1 MILFV
6 VAYLGGVL
14 TILSPCILPVLPFVF
29 ARADQPFIKSGLPLL
44 LGMAVTFALVATLAA
59 VGGGWAVQANQYGR
73 FAAIVLLAFFGVTL
87 LFPELAD
94 RLTRPLVAFG
104 ARLSDSAAGATK
116 SGASFGPSFLLGVAT
131 GLLWAPCA
139 GPILGL
145 VLTGAALQGANV
157 QTSLLLLAYAAGAAT
172 SLAVALLIGGRVF
185 KAMKQSLGAGEWV
198 RRGLGVAVLAGVVAI
213 ALGLD
218 TGLLTQVSSAS
229 TAAVEQALIDK
240 ARPDSPGGSAS
251 GVMKGDSGSMAASN
265 VMNGGPSM
273 MAGSNVMNGA
283 PAMTG
288 SNVMNGGPSMMAA
301 SNTMNGAAPA
311 MKGDAPAM
319 TMAMKPKPAEPAAL
333 PVEGQFPSLGGAVEW
348 LNSPP
353 LTAEGL
359 RGKVV
364 LVDFWTYSCIN
375 CLRAIP
381 YVRAWAEKYKD
392 QGLVVIGVHAPEF
405 AFEKNI
411 DNVRRAAKDLK
422 VDYPIAIDNDYAI
435 WRAFDNQYWPAH
447 YFIDAQGR
455 IRHHH
460 FGEGEY
466 DQSEKIIQQL
476 LAEAGKDS
484 VAQDIVKVDA
494 QGAEAAADMDDVK
507 SPETYLGYERAENFA
522 SPGGA
527 AADKREVYAVAP
539 DLHLNQW
546 ALAGDWTVGGER
558 AVLNAPNGRIVYRF
572 HARDLH
578 LVLGPGADGKPVRF
592 RVRIDGKA
600 PEADHGVDTDDQG
613 NGAVTEQR
621 LYQLVRQGKSV
632 ADREFEIEFLDPG
645 AQAFAFTFG

>member
-1 MILFV
+1 MILFFV
-6 VAYLGGVL
+6 SYLGGVL
-14 TILSPCILPVLPFVF
+14 TIVSPCILPVLPFVF
-29 ARADQPFIKSGLPLL
+29 ARADQPFVKSGLPLL
-44 LGMAVTFALVATLAA
+44 LGMAITFACVATLAA

-73 FAAIVLLAFFGVTL
+73 FAAIVLLTLFGVTL

-94 RLTRPLVAFG
+94 RLTRPLVAIG
-104 ARLSDSAAGATK
+104 ARLSEKAADGTR
-116 SGASFGPSFLLGVAT
+116 SGSSFGPSFLLGIAT

-172 SLAVALLIGGRVF
+172 SLAFALLIGGRVF
-185 KAMKQSLGAGEWV
+185 KAMKQSLGAGEWI
-198 RRGLGVAVLAGVVAI
+198 RRGLGVAVLCGVAAI

-218 TGLLTQVSSAS
+218 TGLLTQLSIAGTSS
-229 TAAVEQALIDK
+229 VEQALIDK
-240 ARPDSPGGSAS
+240 AKPKLPSDSSS
-251 GVMKGDSGSMAASN
+251 SMVMAADPNGMMGASN
-265 VMNGGPSM
+265 VMNGGPAM
-273 MAGSNVMNGA
+273 MMNA
-283 PAMTG
+283 
-288 SNVMNGGPSMMAA
+288 
-301 SNTMNGAAPA
+301 
-311 MKGDAPAM
+311 
-319 TMAMKPKPAEPAAL
+319 KPAIAAADAL
-333 PVEGQFPSLGGAVEW
+333 PSEGRIPPLSGAVAW

-405 AFEKNI
+405 AFERNI
-411 DNVRRAAKDLK
+411 DNVRRAIRDLK
-422 VDYPIAIDNDYAI
+422 VDYPVAIDNDYAI

-447 YFIDAQGR
+447 FFIDAQGR
-455 IRHHH
+455 VRHHH

-476 LAEAGKDS
+476 LAEAGKGGVS
-484 VAQDIVKVDA
+484 QDLVSVDA
-494 QGAEAAADMDDVK
+494 RGAEAAPDMDDVK
-507 SPETYLGYERAENFA
+507 SPETYIGYMRAENFA
-522 SPGGA
+522 SPGGEV
-527 AADKREVYAVAP
+527 ADKRQVYVADSP
-539 DLHLNQW
+539 LQLNQW
-546 ALAGDWTVGGER
+546 ALAGDWTVEGQR
-558 AVLNAPNGRIVYRF
+558 AVLNEANGRIAYRF

-578 LVLGPGADGKPVRF
+578 LVLGPSADGKPVRF
-592 RVRIDGKA
+592 RVLIDGKA
-600 PEADHGVDTDDQG
+600 PEADHGADIDDQG

-621 LYQLVRQGKSV
+621 LYQLIRQSKPV
-632 ADREFEIEFLDPG
+632 VDRKFEIEFLDPG

>member
-1 MILFV
+1 MFLFV
-6 VAYLGGVL
+6 VSYLGGVL

-29 ARADQPFIKSGLPLL
+29 ARADQPFVKSGLPLL
-44 LGMAVTFALVATLAA
+44 LGMAITFAGVATLAA

-73 FAAIVLLAFFGVTL
+73 IAAIVLLALFGVTL

-94 RLTRPLVAFG
+94 RLTRPLVALG
-104 ARLSDSAAGATK
+104 GRLSQKADDPNR
-116 SGASFGPSFLLGVAT
+116 SGSSFGPSFLLGIAT

-172 SLAVALLIGGRVF
+172 SLALALLIGGSVF
-185 KAMKQSLGAGEWV
+185 KAMKRSLGAGEWI
-198 RRGLGVAVLAGVVAI
+198 RRGLGVAVLCGVVAI

-218 TGLLTQVSSAS
+218 TGFLTRVSLAS
-229 TAAVEQALIDK
+229 TAGVEQTLIDK
-240 ARPDSPGGSAS
+240 VPMGEANDSAPSS
-251 GVMKGDSGSMAASN
+251 VVMKADSN
-265 VMNGGPSM
+265 VMMSGSDAMKGGPAMMSGSDAMKGGSPAMMSGSDAMKGGPSM
-273 MAGSNVMNGA
+273 
-283 PAMTG
+283 AM
-288 SNVMNGGPSMMAA
+288 MMKA
-301 SNTMNGAAPA
+301 
-311 MKGDAPAM
+311 
-319 TMAMKPKPAEPAAL
+319 KPAAAAAEAL
-333 PVEGQFPSLGGAVEW
+333 PVEGQAPSLSGAVEW

-353 LTAEGL
+353 LTIEGL

-405 AFEKNI
+405 AFEKNV
-411 DNVRRAAKDLK
+411 DNVRQAIKDLK
-422 VDYPIAIDNDYAI
+422 IDYPVAIDNDYAI
-435 WRAFDNQYWPAH
+435 WRAFNNSYWPAH

-476 LAEAGKDS
+476 LAEAGKAD
-484 VAQDIVKVDA
+484 VAQDIVKVNA
-494 QGAEAAADMDDVK
+494 QGAQAAADMDDVK
-507 SPETYLGYERAENFA
+507 SPETYVGYARAENFA

-527 AADKREVYAVAP
+527 VDDKRQVYAIAP
-539 DLHLNQW
+539 QLSLNQW
-546 ALAGDWTVGGER
+546 ALAGDWTIGGER
-558 AVLNAPNGRIVYRF
+558 AAANEANARIAYRF

-578 LVLGPGADGKPVRF
+578 LVLGPAADGKPVRF
-592 RVRIDGKA
+592 RVTIDGKA
-600 PEADHGVDTDDQG
+600 PGADHGADIDDQG
-613 NGAVTEQR
+613 NGTVSEQR
-621 LYQLVRQGKSV
+621 LYQLVRQSKPD
-632 ADREFEIEFLDPG
+632 ADRQFEIEFLDPG